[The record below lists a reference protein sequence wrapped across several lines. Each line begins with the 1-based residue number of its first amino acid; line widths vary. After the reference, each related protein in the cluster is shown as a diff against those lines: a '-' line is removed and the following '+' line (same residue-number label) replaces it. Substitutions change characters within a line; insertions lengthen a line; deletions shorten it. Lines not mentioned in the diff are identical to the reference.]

1 LNELEDDFLE
11 YFELFEADNNPHE
24 KARELVAK
32 KYKLSIVAT
41 QKLLDQLGYYEL
53 PI

>member
-11 YFELFEADNNPHE
+11 YFELFEAENRPHQ

-32 KYKLSIVAT
+32 KYKLSIEAT
-41 QKLLDQLGYYEL
+41 QKLLDHLGYYEL
-53 PI
+53 SI